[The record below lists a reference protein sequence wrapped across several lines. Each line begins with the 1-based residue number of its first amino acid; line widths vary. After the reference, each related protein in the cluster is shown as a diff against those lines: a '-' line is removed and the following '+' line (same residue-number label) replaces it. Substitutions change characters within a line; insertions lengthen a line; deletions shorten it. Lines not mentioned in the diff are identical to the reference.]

1 MEEIK
6 DLFLQRRKKAE
17 ELKQKGIALYPN
29 SYRVSHSIEEI
40 ISYYAGH
47 SEEDL
52 QTVKERFS
60 LAGRLM
66 RLNSFGK
73 AAFGHIQD
81 RTGRIQG
88 YFRRDLMDGNSREI
102 FHRLDIGDIVGI
114 RGKLFLTKTG
124 ELTLMV
130 DEVVLL
136 AKSLRPLPEK
146 WHGLSEDRK
155 SVV

>member
-29 SYRVSHSIEEI
+29 SYRVSHSTEEI

-60 LAGRLM
+60 
-66 RLNSFGK
+66 
-73 AAFGHIQD
+73 
-81 RTGRIQG
+81 
-88 YFRRDLMDGNSREI
+88 
-102 FHRLDIGDIVGI
+102 
-114 RGKLFLTKTG
+114 
-124 ELTLMV
+124 
-130 DEVVLL
+130 
-136 AKSLRPLPEK
+136 
-146 WHGLSEDRK
+146 
-155 SVV
+155 